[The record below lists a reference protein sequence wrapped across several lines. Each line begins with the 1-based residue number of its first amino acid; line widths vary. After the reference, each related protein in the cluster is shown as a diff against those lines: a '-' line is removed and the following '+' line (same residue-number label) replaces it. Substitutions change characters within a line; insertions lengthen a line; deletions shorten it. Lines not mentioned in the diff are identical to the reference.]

1 MGRLDYVEIGMEIY
15 RDLLA
20 RESSERP
27 HLTELVAPT
36 PAVKIAQFNKAK
48 LLHYESSQPRVVRDS
63 VLLVPSLINRAYIL
77 DLLKGYSLV
86 EHLLKEGLDVYM
98 LDWGIPTDEDREIE
112 FDSLI
117 ESTLKRTVR
126 KVCLHS
132 GREQVRLVGYCMG
145 GTLASIY
152 ASLYPDQIS
161 GLINLLGPIDFSKAG
176 MLADWTDARN
186 FNPKLMTESFGNVPP
201 ALMQSAFQGMRPL
214 SQVAK
219 VLRPQPEISQH
230 EKDFYAALEFWSW
243 DNIAFPGRAY
253 QKYIGDL
260 YQKNKLVHG
269 ELVVGASHVDLKNIK
284 CPILIF
290 TADKD
295 HIVPVASANALADF
309 GDAAQV
315 TTVTVR
321 GGHVAAVVGPQAKK
335 LLWPKLSSWLKET
348 PSPIE

>member
-1 MGRLDYVEIGMEIY
+1 MRRLDYVEIGMEIY
-15 RDLLA
+15 RDFLA

-36 PAVKIAQFNKAK
+36 PSVKIAQFNKAK
-48 LLHYESSQPRVVRDS
+48 LLHYESNQPRVVREP
-63 VLLVPSLINRAYIL
+63 VLLIPSLINRAYIL

-86 EHLLKEGLDVYM
+86 EHLLKDGLDVYM
-98 LDWGIPTDEDREIE
+98 LDWGSPTDEDREIE

-117 ESTLKRTVR
+117 ESTLKRTIR
-126 KVCLHS
+126 KVRLHS
-132 GREQVRLVGYCMG
+132 GHEQVKLVGYCMG

-152 ASLYPDQIS
+152 ASLYPEEIS
-161 GLINLLGPIDFSKAG
+161 GLVNLLGPIDFSKAG
-176 MLADWTDARN
+176 MLAEWTDARN
-186 FNPKLMTESFGNVPP
+186 FNPKLMTDSLGNVPP

-219 VLRPQPEISQH
+219 ILKPQPEISQH
-230 EKDFYAALEFWSW
+230 EQDFYAALEFWSW

-260 YQKNKLVHG
+260 YQKNKLIRG
-269 ELVVGASHVDLKNIK
+269 ELVIGASHVSLENIK

-295 HIVPVASANALADF
+295 HIVPVASANALQEVCSSAK
-309 GDAAQV
+309 V
-315 TTVTVR
+315 TAVTVR

-335 LLWPKLSSWLKET
+335 LLWPKLSGWLMAKPEL
-348 PSPIE
+348 PS